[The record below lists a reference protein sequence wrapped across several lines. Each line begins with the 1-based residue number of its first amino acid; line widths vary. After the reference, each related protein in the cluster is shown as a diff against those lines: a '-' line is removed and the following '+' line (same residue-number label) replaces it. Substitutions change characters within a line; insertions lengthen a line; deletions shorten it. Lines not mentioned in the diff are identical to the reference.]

1 MKTLYKGTEIWINKR
16 TGEEVEADISITEIS
31 RNDFEITYISFLYN
45 LFEELG
51 GKRYQVLKY
60 ILKNKDTTNKLIIT
74 TRELAEKA
82 EVSKSTVTEALKI
95 LRNAGLITQR
105 IGAIMLNP
113 KIAHRGS
120 SKKEAYLMQQFKLFD
135 YEN

>member
-1 MKTLYKGTEIWINKR
+1 MKTLYQGKQTWINKE
-16 TGEEVEADISITEIS
+16 TGEEIETDMSITEVN

-60 ILKNKDTTNKLIIT
+60 ILQNKDSNNKLIT
-74 TRELAEKA
+74 TVRELAKKA
-82 EVSKSTVTEALKI
+82 DVSNSTVTEALKI
-95 LRNAGLITQR
+95 LKNAGLVTQR
-105 IGAIMLNP
+105 TGAIMLNP

-120 SKKEAYLMQQFKLFD
+120 SKKEAYLLHEFKIFD
-135 YEN
+135 SEE